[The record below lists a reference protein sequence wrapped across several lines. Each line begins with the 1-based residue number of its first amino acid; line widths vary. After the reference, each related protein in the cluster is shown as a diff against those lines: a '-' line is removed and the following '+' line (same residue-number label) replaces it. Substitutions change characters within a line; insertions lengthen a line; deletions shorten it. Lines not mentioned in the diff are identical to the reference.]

1 MEFEE
6 IMAGLSKEMEESVN
20 KELTIFYRMS
30 GVMVQMLM
38 FDAEQKKTTLQA
50 DVRYM
55 ENYKAL
61 EEMKDFETLEGI
73 SVQKGNFLNP
83 VGLGKK
89 GGLPSLGS
97 AMMQQQ
103 MVT

>member
-1 MEFEE
+1 
-6 IMAGLSKEMEESVN
+6 
-20 KELTIFYRMS
+20 
-30 GVMVQMLM
+30 
-38 FDAEQKKTTLQA
+38 
-50 DVRYM
+50 M

>member
-1 MEFEE
+1 MV
-6 IMAGLSKEMEESVN
+6 GLSKEMEESVN

-83 VGLGKK
+83 VGISLNKK

-103 MVT
+103 MV